1 VARLESYADL
11 KLHSPRSLPGAV
23 ITTTLGLP
31 IGSAEV
37 DVLKNH
43 LTMDTFMDKSIN
55 TAKRNVSVQRAFRST
70 AQQYNL
76 AYFNLWWVRM
86 AVEGRKEAKERRRKE
101 EEESRRMRKSKW
113 RTSRRRG
120 VNEKDTKVDGTKVNP
135 IQIECQHEE
144 NTLRGGTDTYRGK
157 SERRG
162 GEGVELPTDDT
173 IYEWSQA
180 MNSITSTSNNGISDF
195 SKIVGDKDL
204 APGSS
209 AVDLL
214 E

>member
-1 VARLESYADL
+1 MHEEDFERGE
-11 KLHSPRSLPGAV
+11 GA
-23 ITTTLGLP
+23 G
-31 IGSAEV
+31 GQ
-37 DVLKNH
+37 DVVYE
-43 LTMDTFMDKSIN
+43 TDEEEFMPDKSTVVVTFSTAMNPVKGPVKILN
-55 TAKRNVSVQRAFRST
+55 TAKRNVSVQKIPRNT

-86 AVEGRKEAKERRRKE
+86 AVEGRKKAKERRRKE
-101 EEESRRMRKSKW
+101 EEESRSMRKSKW

-120 VNEKDTKVDGTKVNP
+120 VNEKDTKVDGTEVNP
-135 IQIECQHEE
+135 SQVECQQEE

-157 SERRG
+157 SEWIR

-173 IYEWSQA
+173 IYERSQA
-180 MNSITSTSNNGISDF
+180 MNTITSTSNNGISDF
-195 SKIVGDKDL
+195 SKIVGDNDL

>member
-1 VARLESYADL
+1 MHEEDFERGE
-11 KLHSPRSLPGAV
+11 GA
-23 ITTTLGLP
+23 G
-31 IGSAEV
+31 GQ
-37 DVLKNH
+37 DVVYE
-43 LTMDTFMDKSIN
+43 TDEEEFMPDKSTVVVTFSTAMNPVKGPVKILN
-55 TAKRNVSVQRAFRST
+55 TAKRNVSVQKIPRNT

-101 EEESRRMRKSKW
+101 EEESRSMRKSKW

-120 VNEKDTKVDGTKVNP
+120 VNEKDTKVDGTEVNP
-135 IQIECQHEE
+135 SQVECQQEE

-157 SERRG
+157 SDWRG

-173 IYEWSQA
+173 IYERSQA
-180 MNSITSTSNNGISDF
+180 MNTITSTSNNGILNF
-195 SKIVGDKDL
+195 SKIVGDNDL